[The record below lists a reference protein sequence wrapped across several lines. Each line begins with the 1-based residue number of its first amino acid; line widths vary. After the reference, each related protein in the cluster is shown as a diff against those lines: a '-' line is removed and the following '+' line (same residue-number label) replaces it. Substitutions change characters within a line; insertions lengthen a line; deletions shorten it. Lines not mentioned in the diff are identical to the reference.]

1 MTILQNIS
9 SLLIGFSFSLLLFNP
24 IAFGIC
30 LGIGILFLLFGI
42 DKEIYKE
49 QIVSKQ
55 SFLIFLSFLIIFSL
69 SSFLSIIPSRSF
81 PVIVYLIIFIILSFY
96 LFKILKENNDLRKTI
111 FKYFF
116 ISTNLNILVVFV
128 YVLNNYSCYTCP
140 KYGTVNLFTFLKAI
154 DAVERF
160 KGFLN
165 IFTINSLIISFFY
178 KSKINFFVILLLIPC
193 LIISNC
199 NSAILGVLLGILSL
213 LIFFLFNIFFKKKYF
228 LIFSSILVMLIFLII
243 AKNLPQKFSIE
254 YVENFQPT
262 IPTQIVDIH
271 RQFMWGF
278 SIKKFIDNPILGVG
292 PDTSNFIPEGQKE
305 IGSKYTGKMFLI
317 SSHPH
322 NFLIELLL
330 EVGILG
336 FISFVIFIIFLNIE
350 IAKRCTRRQIYLLLF
365 FNSYFWGASLVNFSF
380 WQGWWQASY
389 YFLLA
394 LISSKI
400 LKKKKQIIKN
410 V

>member
-30 LGIGILFLLFGI
+30 LGIGIIFLLSGI
-42 DKEIYKE
+42 NKEIFKE
-49 QIVSKQ
+49 RVVDKKNL
-55 SFLIFLSFLIIFSL
+55 LIFLSFLTIFSL
-69 SSFLSIIPSRSF
+69 SSFFSIIPSRSF
-81 PVIVYLIIFIILSFY
+81 PVIIYLLIFIILSFY
-96 LFKILKENNDLRKTI
+96 LFKILKENNDLRKKI

-116 ISTNLNILVVFV
+116 ISTNLNILVVFL

-140 KYGTVNLFTFLKAI
+140 KYETLNFFTFLKAI
-154 DAVERF
+154 DAVERY

-165 IFTINSLIISFFY
+165 IFAINSLIIGFFY
-178 KSKINFFVILLLIPC
+178 KSKLNILTNLLLIPC

-199 NSAILGVLLGILSL
+199 NSAILGILLGVISL
-213 LIFFLFNIFFKKKYF
+213 IIFFLFNMFFKKKYF
-228 LIFSSILVMLIFLII
+228 LIFLSILSTSIFLVT

-254 YVENFQPT
+254 YVKNFEPT
-262 IPTQIVDIH
+262 IPTQIIDIH

-278 SIKKFIDNPILGVG
+278 SINKFIENPILGVG
-292 PDTSNFIPEGQKE
+292 PDTSNFLPEGQKE

-322 NFLIELLL
+322 NFFIELLL

-336 FISFVIFIIFLNIE
+336 FVSFIIFILFVNIE
-350 IAKRCTRRQIYLLLF
+350 IAKRCSRKQIYLLLF
-365 FNSYFWGASLVNFSF
+365 FNVYFWGSSLVNFSF

-400 LKKKKQIIKN
+400 FEKKKKIIKN